1 MTASNSTVEFLKN
14 LSPDFQIVKGE
25 FDENTSLPLSLVVTH
40 GPLRIGFTNGY
51 TIIPRGDPLS
61 LLISARQMNVDVLIW
76 GGSHKVE
83 TYTLE
88 GKFFVNPGSATG
100 AFSTDW
106 PEIEEVGVDSK
117 EPEEEEKAEK
127 EGKKEKEE
135 EEAKKDD
142 NFQEKDT
149 DKTHPLETHPAPKE
163 DEHDT
168 TVINEEELYD
178 SVPSFTL
185 LDIQG
190 PVVTLYVYTYIS
202 GEVKVDK
209 ISYRKESLS

>member
-100 AFSTDW
+100 AFSSDW
-106 PEIEEVGVDSK
+106 PEIEEVGAESK
-117 EPEEEEKAEK
+117 EQ
-127 EGKKEKEE
+127 EKEE
-135 EEAKKDD
+135 KEEKDEKEEKEEKKDEQD
-142 NFQEKDT
+142 EKLQDT
-149 DKTHPLETHPAPKE
+149 DKTHPLETQPEPKE
-163 DEHDT
+163 NEHDT
-168 TVINEEELYD
+168 TVIDEEELYD

-185 LDIQG
+185 MDIQG